1 MPKTKGTAAN
11 KASKT
16 KPKFNITET
25 PQNSQIVLNY
35 SRFGNI
41 GFSQIHEIIDISG
54 LSRKKFAG
62 KLTALFHFVKQTE
75 VCKNLNTGRTATF
88 QIDGKPV
95 ISIIQKA
102 GNYEEQVFTLT
113 KYKVDGAK
121 QSTRKYS
128 YSKAKNLILDAFGFE
143 TKIDENG
150 DTEESEESETSNED
164 MKMQTESGNFDDIE

>member
-1 MPKTKGTAAN
+1 MPKTKKTAAN

-16 KPKFNITET
+16 KLKSNITET

-35 SRFGNI
+35 CRNGNL
-41 GFSQIHEIIDISG
+41 GFSTVYEIIDISG

-95 ISIIQKA
+95 ISITQKA
-102 GNYEEQVFTLT
+102 NDNDE
-113 KYKVDGAK
+113 KVLK
-121 QSTRKYS
+121 
-128 YSKAKNLILDAFGFE
+128 
-143 TKIDENG
+143 
-150 DTEESEESETSNED
+150 
-164 MKMQTESGNFDDIE
+164 